1 MKKLISFALVVIMI
15 ASLFTLCVSFVFAE
29 GEYDAEVLDA
39 EGTKIADLNLSELMD
54 FGAAGTKMAGWDGY
68 TIKLLKDVT
77 TANSV
82 FLVGNITFDGN
93 GHQITFT
100 GDSGNKNVFSVATDG
115 SKVSEGAGPSEYK
128 TVKIVNLKATTTGM
142 ILIPYFSN
150 VEFGEGNDFTAP
162 GAMFWGSRSN
172 GGKLTFTGGKYTTSG
187 NRAIF
192 GLDNKSYE
200 VDIRGGEFATST
212 DGAIVNQTI
221 ESTVNISGGSF
232 SSTKAPIIQMN
243 KAGTVNISGGKFRLS
258 GDNIIINMLADA
270 PGNLNV
276 NIYDGYFYSTSWN
289 RIAAVL
295 AGTMNVYGGIFRN
308 TNRTEGDLFTVR
320 GAAKLNVYGGTII
333 NVAGKDPVQND
344 NDGLYYM
351 NIIPVGGGIVLE
363 KVGIVRIDL
372 DPNEIIF
379 HADFSPDE
387 ADIEEI
393 YDAAIETF
401 RQNTLDIFM
410 DCPSRERAGWLCDS
424 FFTGRVEKLLT
435 GKNTVEK
442 NFLSNF
448 IMADDFSPL
457 PQGMIPM
464 CYPADHPNGNYIP
477 NWAMW
482 FIAELN
488 DYFERTGDSELVLQA
503 KDRAYGILNALKKFE
518 NAEGLLERLEGWVF
532 IEWSKSNA
540 LVQDI
545 NYPSNMMYYLVKK
558 LMSRLY
564 GDTELEKE
572 AERLRNTIRKYVSCR
587 GLPGGCNHTSRR
599 CCRAENA
606 DKGSCHTQRSAHL
619 ELSGSR

>member
-39 EGTKIADLNLSELMD
+39 EGTKIADLNLSELTD

-187 NRAIF
+187 SRAIF
-192 GLDNKSYE
+192 GLDTKSYE

-258 GDNIIINMLADA
+258 GDNLIINMLADA

-320 GAAKLNVYGGTII
+320 NAAKLNVYGGKII
-333 NVAGKDPVQND
+333 NVADKDPIQVIN
-344 NDGLYYM
+344 
-351 NIIPVGGGIVLE
+351 GGTL
-363 KVGIVRIDL
+363 
-372 DPNEIIF
+372 NY
-379 HADFSPDE
+379 PDE
-387 ADIEEI
+387 A
-393 YDAAIETF
+393 
-401 RQNTLDIFM
+401 
-410 DCPSRERAGWLCDS
+410 
-424 FFTGRVEKLLT
+424 KL
-435 GKNTVEK
+435 
-442 NFLSNF
+442 
-448 IMADDFSPL
+448 
-457 PQGMIPM
+457 
-464 CYPADHPNGNYIP
+464 YPAMGVGASVRLVEGSNGIRFASTFSKSLIDFVNSNKDVGTAVKYGTIIMP
-477 NWAMW
+477 KNNIVEG
-482 FIAELN
+482 FGFTFNELN
-488 DYFERTGDSELVLQA
+488 MIGKEEGKDYVNIEAVDSITSDGAGGV
-503 KDRAYGILNALKKFE
+503 KI
-518 NAEGLLERLEGWVF
+518 
-532 IEWSKSNA
+532 SSA
-540 LVQDI
+540 LVNI
-545 NYPSNMMYYLVKK
+545 N
-558 LMSRLY
+558 
-564 GDTELEKE
+564 E
-572 AERLRNTIRKYVSCR
+572 
-587 GLPGGCNHTSRR
+587 
-599 CCRAENA
+599 ENFA
-606 DKGSCHTQRSAHL
+606 L
-619 ELSGSR
+619 ELSAISYLRYTKDGLDVYIYSVYNSENNSRSISYVAQKALEDLTDSNNSVYKYEVTVEGNVKYSRYTDAQRAILNGYLAK

>member
-39 EGTKIADLNLSELMD
+39 EGTKIADLNLSELTD

-258 GDNIIINMLADA
+258 GDNLIINMLADA

-320 GAAKLNVYGGTII
+320 NAAKLNVYGGKII
-333 NVAGKDPVQND
+333 NVADKDPIQVIN
-344 NDGLYYM
+344 
-351 NIIPVGGGIVLE
+351 GGTL
-363 KVGIVRIDL
+363 
-372 DPNEIIF
+372 NY
-379 HADFSPDE
+379 PDE
-387 ADIEEI
+387 A
-393 YDAAIETF
+393 
-401 RQNTLDIFM
+401 
-410 DCPSRERAGWLCDS
+410 
-424 FFTGRVEKLLT
+424 KL
-435 GKNTVEK
+435 
-442 NFLSNF
+442 
-448 IMADDFSPL
+448 
-457 PQGMIPM
+457 
-464 CYPADHPNGNYIP
+464 YPAMGVGASVRLVEGSNGIRFASTFSKSLIDFVNSNKDVGTAVKYGTIIMP
-477 NWAMW
+477 KNNIVEG
-482 FIAELN
+482 FGFTFNELN
-488 DYFERTGDSELVLQA
+488 MIGKEEGKDYVNIEAVDSITSDGAGGV
-503 KDRAYGILNALKKFE
+503 KI
-518 NAEGLLERLEGWVF
+518 
-532 IEWSKSNA
+532 SSA
-540 LVQDI
+540 LVNI
-545 NYPSNMMYYLVKK
+545 N
-558 LMSRLY
+558 
-564 GDTELEKE
+564 E
-572 AERLRNTIRKYVSCR
+572 
-587 GLPGGCNHTSRR
+587 
-599 CCRAENA
+599 ENFA
-606 DKGSCHTQRSAHL
+606 L
-619 ELSGSR
+619 ELSAISYLRYTKDGLDVYIYSVYNSENNSRSISYVAQKALEDLTDSNNSVYKYEVTVEGNVKYSRYTDAQRAILNGYLAK

>member
-39 EGTKIADLNLSELMD
+39 EGTKIADLNLSELTN

-93 GHQITFT
+93 GHRITFT
-100 GDSGNKNVFSVATDG
+100 GNSGNKNVFSVATDG

-162 GAMFWGSRSN
+162 DAMFWGSRSN

-187 NRAIF
+187 NGAIF
-192 GLDNKSYE
+192 GLDYKSYE

-212 DGAIVNQTI
+212 DGAIVKQTI

-232 SSTKAPIIQMN
+232 SSTKGFIIQMN

-258 GDNIIINMLADA
+258 GVNLIINMLADA

-276 NIYDGYFYSTSWN
+276 NIYDGYFYSTSFN

-308 TNRTEGDLFTVR
+308 TNRGDGDLFTVR

-333 NVAGKDPVQND
+333 NVAGKDPIQVIN
-344 NDGLYYM
+344 
-351 NIIPVGGGIVLE
+351 GGTL
-363 KVGIVRIDL
+363 
-372 DPNEIIF
+372 NY
-379 HADFSPDE
+379 PDE
-387 ADIEEI
+387 A
-393 YDAAIETF
+393 
-401 RQNTLDIFM
+401 
-410 DCPSRERAGWLCDS
+410 
-424 FFTGRVEKLLT
+424 KL
-435 GKNTVEK
+435 
-442 NFLSNF
+442 
-448 IMADDFSPL
+448 
-457 PQGMIPM
+457 
-464 CYPADHPNGNYIP
+464 YPAMGVGASVRLVEGSNGIRFTSTFSKSLIDFVNSNKDVGTGVKYGTIIMP
-477 NWAMW
+477 KNNIVEG
-482 FIAELN
+482 FGFTFNELN
-488 DYFERTGDSELVLQA
+488 MIGKEEGKDYVNIEAVDSITSDGAGGV
-503 KDRAYGILNALKKFE
+503 KI
-518 NAEGLLERLEGWVF
+518 
-532 IEWSKSNA
+532 SSA
-540 LVQDI
+540 LVNI
-545 NYPSNMMYYLVKK
+545 N
-558 LMSRLY
+558 
-564 GDTELEKE
+564 E
-572 AERLRNTIRKYVSCR
+572 
-587 GLPGGCNHTSRR
+587 
-599 CCRAENA
+599 ENFA
-606 DKGSCHTQRSAHL
+606 L
-619 ELSGSR
+619 ELSAISYLRYTKDGLDVYIYSVYNSENNSRSISYVAQKALEDLTDSNNSVYKYEVTVEGNVKYSRYTDAQRVILNGYLAK

>member
-39 EGTKIADLNLSELMD
+39 EGTKIADLNLSELTN

-93 GHQITFT
+93 GHRITFT
-100 GDSGNKNVFSVATDG
+100 GNSGNKNVFSVATDG

-187 NRAIF
+187 SRAIF
-192 GLDNKSYE
+192 GLDTKSYE

-258 GDNIIINMLADA
+258 GDNLIINMLADA

-320 GAAKLNVYGGTII
+320 NAAKLNVYGGKII
-333 NVAGKDPVQND
+333 NVADKDPIQVIN
-344 NDGLYYM
+344 
-351 NIIPVGGGIVLE
+351 GGTL
-363 KVGIVRIDL
+363 
-372 DPNEIIF
+372 NY
-379 HADFSPDE
+379 PDE
-387 ADIEEI
+387 A
-393 YDAAIETF
+393 
-401 RQNTLDIFM
+401 
-410 DCPSRERAGWLCDS
+410 
-424 FFTGRVEKLLT
+424 KL
-435 GKNTVEK
+435 
-442 NFLSNF
+442 
-448 IMADDFSPL
+448 
-457 PQGMIPM
+457 
-464 CYPADHPNGNYIP
+464 YPAMGVGASVRLVEGSNGIRFASTFSKSLIDFVNSNKDVGTAVKYGTIIMP
-477 NWAMW
+477 KNNIVEG
-482 FIAELN
+482 FGFTFNELN
-488 DYFERTGDSELVLQA
+488 MIGKEEGKDYVNIEAVDSITSDGAGGV
-503 KDRAYGILNALKKFE
+503 KI
-518 NAEGLLERLEGWVF
+518 
-532 IEWSKSNA
+532 SSA
-540 LVQDI
+540 LVNI
-545 NYPSNMMYYLVKK
+545 N
-558 LMSRLY
+558 
-564 GDTELEKE
+564 E
-572 AERLRNTIRKYVSCR
+572 
-587 GLPGGCNHTSRR
+587 
-599 CCRAENA
+599 ENFA
-606 DKGSCHTQRSAHL
+606 L
-619 ELSGSR
+619 ELSAISYLRYTKDGLDVYIYSVYNSENNSRSISYVAQKALEDLTDSNNSVYKYEVTVEGNVKYSRYTDAQRAILNGYLAK

>member
-29 GEYDAEVLDA
+29 GEYDAEVLNA
-39 EGTKIADLNLSELMD
+39 EGTKIADLNLSELTD

-192 GLDNKSYE
+192 GLDYKSYE

-212 DGAIVNQTI
+212 DGAIVKQTI

-258 GDNIIINMLADA
+258 GSNVIINMLADA

-276 NIYDGYFYSTSWN
+276 NIYDGYFYSTSSN

-320 GAAKLNVYGGTII
+320 NAAKLNVYGGKII
-333 NVAGKDPVQND
+333 NVADKDPIQVIN
-344 NDGLYYM
+344 
-351 NIIPVGGGIVLE
+351 GGTL
-363 KVGIVRIDL
+363 
-372 DPNEIIF
+372 NY
-379 HADFSPDE
+379 PDE
-387 ADIEEI
+387 A
-393 YDAAIETF
+393 
-401 RQNTLDIFM
+401 
-410 DCPSRERAGWLCDS
+410 
-424 FFTGRVEKLLT
+424 KL
-435 GKNTVEK
+435 
-442 NFLSNF
+442 
-448 IMADDFSPL
+448 
-457 PQGMIPM
+457 
-464 CYPADHPNGNYIP
+464 YPAMGVGASVRLVEGSNGIRFASTFSKSLIDFVNSNKDVGTAVKYGTIIMP
-477 NWAMW
+477 KNNIVEG
-482 FIAELN
+482 FGFTFNELN
-488 DYFERTGDSELVLQA
+488 MIGKEEGKDYVNIEAVDSITSDGAGGV
-503 KDRAYGILNALKKFE
+503 KI
-518 NAEGLLERLEGWVF
+518 
-532 IEWSKSNA
+532 SSA
-540 LVQDI
+540 LVNI
-545 NYPSNMMYYLVKK
+545 N
-558 LMSRLY
+558 
-564 GDTELEKE
+564 E
-572 AERLRNTIRKYVSCR
+572 
-587 GLPGGCNHTSRR
+587 
-599 CCRAENA
+599 ENFA
-606 DKGSCHTQRSAHL
+606 L
-619 ELSGSR
+619 ELSAISYLRYTKDGLDVYIYSVYNSENNSRSISYVAQKALEDLTDSNNSVYKYEVTVEGNVKYSRYTDAQRAILNGYLAK

>member
-39 EGTKIADLNLSELMD
+39 EGTKIADLNLSELTD

-93 GHQITFT
+93 GHRITFT
-100 GDSGNKNVFSVATDG
+100 GNSGNKNVFSVATDG

-187 NRAIF
+187 SRAIF
-192 GLDNKSYE
+192 GLDTKSYE

-258 GDNIIINMLADA
+258 GDNLIINMLADA

-276 NIYDGYFYSTSWN
+276 NIYDGYFYSTSFN

-320 GAAKLNVYGGTII
+320 NAAKLNVYGGKII
-333 NVAGKDPVQND
+333 NVADKDPIQVIN
-344 NDGLYYM
+344 
-351 NIIPVGGGIVLE
+351 GGTL
-363 KVGIVRIDL
+363 
-372 DPNEIIF
+372 NY
-379 HADFSPDE
+379 PDE
-387 ADIEEI
+387 A
-393 YDAAIETF
+393 
-401 RQNTLDIFM
+401 
-410 DCPSRERAGWLCDS
+410 
-424 FFTGRVEKLLT
+424 KL
-435 GKNTVEK
+435 
-442 NFLSNF
+442 
-448 IMADDFSPL
+448 
-457 PQGMIPM
+457 
-464 CYPADHPNGNYIP
+464 YPAMGVGASVRLVEGSNGIRFASTFSKSLIDFVNSNKDVGTAVKYGTIIMP
-477 NWAMW
+477 KNNIVEG
-482 FIAELN
+482 FGFTFNELN
-488 DYFERTGDSELVLQA
+488 MIGKEEGKDYVNIEAVDSITSDGAGGV
-503 KDRAYGILNALKKFE
+503 KI
-518 NAEGLLERLEGWVF
+518 
-532 IEWSKSNA
+532 SSA
-540 LVQDI
+540 LVNI
-545 NYPSNMMYYLVKK
+545 N
-558 LMSRLY
+558 
-564 GDTELEKE
+564 E
-572 AERLRNTIRKYVSCR
+572 
-587 GLPGGCNHTSRR
+587 
-599 CCRAENA
+599 ENFA
-606 DKGSCHTQRSAHL
+606 L
-619 ELSGSR
+619 ELSAISYLRYTKDGLDVYIYSVYNSENNSRSISYVAQKALEDLTDSNNSVYKYEVTVEGNVKYSRYTDAQRAILNGYLAK

>member
-39 EGTKIADLNLSELMD
+39 EGTKIADLNLSELTD

-187 NRAIF
+187 SRAIF
-192 GLDNKSYE
+192 GLDTKSYE

-258 GDNIIINMLADA
+258 GDNLIINMLADA

-308 TNRTEGDLFTVR
+308 TNRGEGDLFTVR

-333 NVAGKDPVQND
+333 NVAGKDPVQNV
-344 NDGLYYM
+344 NDGLYYPAGAKLYPTM
-351 NIIPVGGGIVLE
+351 GVGASVRLVEGSNGIRFTSTFSTELIKYVNEMKDDGTKLQYGTLILPTDVL
-363 KVGIVRIDL
+363 KTVNDKSAFNV
-372 DPNEIIF
+372 
-379 HADFSPDE
+379 
-387 ADIEEI
+387 
-393 YDAAIETF
+393 
-401 RQNTLDIFM
+401 NTLISSGLEEGTGYVDIIAKDGFSE
-410 DCPSRERAGWLCDS
+410 DESGNVTIRAALVNLKKENFDRALSAVSYIKYVKDGHDVYVFSNYSSDDNSRSMAYIAQAALNDLKDTSDS
-424 FFTGRVEKLLT
+424 SYKYEV
-435 GKNTVEK
+435 TV
-442 NFLSNF
+442 
-448 IMADDFSPL
+448 DDSVKFSCYSPAQRSIL
-457 PQGMIPM
+457 QG
-464 CYPADHPNGNYIP
+464 YIP
-477 NWAMW
+477 TAN
-482 FIAELN
+482 
-488 DYFERTGDSELVLQA
+488 
-503 KDRAYGILNALKKFE
+503 
-518 NAEGLLERLEGWVF
+518 
-532 IEWSKSNA
+532 
-540 LVQDI
+540 
-545 NYPSNMMYYLVKK
+545 
-558 LMSRLY
+558 
-564 GDTELEKE
+564 
-572 AERLRNTIRKYVSCR
+572 
-587 GLPGGCNHTSRR
+587 
-599 CCRAENA
+599 
-606 DKGSCHTQRSAHL
+606 
-619 ELSGSR
+619 